1 MKRWLKITLW
11 AVGAVLAVLALVVG
25 FLSLPIGDPDLSS
38 HPNPAT
44 SYNAAIVRIE
54 ARKARE
60 AKEPLQPVTGS
71 IAMVHGSRTTT
82 SVVIFHGY
90 THSPYQWRV
99 VAKAYYDAGY
109 NVWVPLA
116 PSHGYADRMTDA
128 LSQLTPAGLR
138 AYADEGVD
146 IGRGLGKNVEVVGLS
161 TGGDAAVWTAVER
174 PDVAKTIAIAPVMDP
189 KGVPSWMLLPVAR
202 WYRYM
207 PDNFNWWQPAQK
219 ETMPGPA
226 YPRFSFRGVFAS
238 IQLSEWALAKAR
250 AAGAPPVKGL
260 YGIVAN
266 YADKSVDTTYAVQG
280 AELITPKD
288 RLTVFRIPAALGFG
302 HDLIEPDGENK
313 LIIAEVYPVVA
324 RILGIPLPDPHAPG
338 AGDDATTT
346 PTIGLP

>member
-1 MKRWLKITLW
+1 VNRWIKITLW
-11 AVGAVLAVLALVVG
+11 VLGALVAVLVLVVG

-38 HPNPAT
+38 HPNPAV
-44 SYNAAIVRIE
+44 SYADAVARI
-54 ARKARE
+54 KAQQAVE
-60 AKEPLQPVTGS
+60 AKLPLQALTHS
-71 IAMVHGSRTTT
+71 IAMVHGSQTAT

-109 NVWVPLA
+109 NVWAPLA

-128 LSQLTPAGLR
+128 LSKLTPTALR
-138 AYADEGVD
+138 DYADRGVD

-161 TGGDAAVWTAVER
+161 TGGDAAVWAAVAR
-174 PDVAKTIAIAPVMDP
+174 PDVARTVAIAPVMDP
-189 KGVPSWMLLPVAR
+189 KGVPPWILMPIAR

-250 AAGAPPVKGL
+250 AAGTPPAKGA
-260 YGIVAN
+260 YEIVAN

-280 AELITPKD
+280 AELIAPKG
-288 RLTVFRIPAALGFG
+288 RLTIFRILASLGFG
-302 HDLIEPDGENK
+302 HDLVEPDGENK
-313 LIIAEVYPVVA
+313 LIMARVYPVLA

-338 AGDDATTT
+338 SGNDATTT
-346 PTIGLP
+346 PSIGLP